1 VREKKAG
8 IRKVKL
14 FFFLTVFLTGLAGCA
29 GNAVNPY
36 NSEFSCPQMEKGKCV
51 GISQAYADSLKQ
63 EKEEEIENYY
73 PSLEEKPLAENK
85 ALQSEEKYI
94 YADALFKK
102 LTKILKEPETPMLTV
117 PHVVRVLIL
126 PYRSNDG
133 KTLYFSR
140 YVYVITDEPRWV
152 LDNLLTGE
160 SSEGEK

>member
-1 VREKKAG
+1 MKEIKAG
-8 IRKVKL
+8 VRKVKL
-14 FFFLTVFLTGLAGCA
+14 FFFLTAFLTGLAGCA

-36 NSEFSCPQMEKGKCV
+36 NPEFSCPQAEKGKCV
-51 GISQAYADSLKQ
+51 GIPQAYADSLKQ
-63 EKEEEIENYY
+63 EKEEIENYY
-73 PSLEEKPLAENK
+73 PSLEEKPSVKSK

-102 LTKILKEPETPMLTV
+102 LTKILKDPETPMLTV

-126 PYRSNDG
+126 PYRSKDG

-152 LDNLLTGE
+152 LENLLTE
-160 SSEGEK
+160 EKK